1 MPPSADTTTIH
12 VESQGLL
19 NRLGR
24 EEAPAARLAAA
35 LLSEVAARTRRPE
48 TAAPLRPSVRR
59 HRPMRK
65 RGTCQRNLRLFFVF
79 ELKVFK
85 LGRVAKL
92 ARQQLELLGMEF
104 TTLEVIE
111 RRRADDTRHARR
123 RLMR

>member
-1 MPPSADTTTIH
+1 MLSPKDSSTGWEGKRLPLHGSRPPFCQKSP
-12 VESQGLL
+12 
-19 NRLGR
+19 R
-24 EEAPAARLAAA
+24 ARAG
-35 LLSEVAARTRRPE
+35 RRPPR
-48 TAAPLRPSVRR
+48 PLRPSVRR

-79 ELKVFK
+79 ELKVLK

-111 RRRADDTRHARR
+111 RCRADDTRHACR